1 MNTLLQS
8 VVNGLMV
15 GGIYAMIG
23 MSLNIIFGVMKI
35 VNFCQ
40 GEILMLGMYV
50 SFVLYDK
57 GGLDPFVAI
66 PIVAVIMFAFGA
78 LIQMMLITRSMN
90 ADNDTNVLFL
100 TVGLGILFSNSALLF
115 FKSDYR
121 TAKSI
126 FTDKVLHFGNI
137 NISLPKLVSLLI
149 VLIITVLLFALL
161 KYTKVGK
168 QIRATSQNQIG
179 AQVSGVKT
187 KSIYAI
193 TYGLG
198 AAIAGITGACLMSFY
213 YVYPT
218 VGNIYGTRSFIVVT
232 MGGLGSV
239 LGAFFGGIVLGLLE
253 TISAMV
259 VGSSLKDSVVFL
271 AFIIILVVK
280 QNLTVRKQR
289 G

>member
-1 MNTLLQS
+1 MNTILQS
-8 VVNGLMV
+8 IVNGLMV

-50 SFVLYDK
+50 SYVLYDK
-57 GGLDPFVAI
+57 VGMDPFVAI
-66 PIVAVIMFAFGA
+66 PIVAVIMFLFGA
-78 LIQMMLITRSMN
+78 LIQMVFITRSMN
-90 ADNDTNVLFL
+90 ESNDSNVLFL
-100 TVGLGILFSNSALLF
+100 TVGLGMLFSNFALLF

-121 TAKSI
+121 TATSM
-126 FTDKVLHFGNI
+126 FTDKVLHLGNI
-137 NISLPKLVSLLI
+137 NISLPKLVSFLI
-149 VLIITVLLFALL
+149 ILVMTVLIFALL
-161 KYTKVGK
+161 KYTKIGK

-179 AQVSGVKT
+179 AQVTGIKT
-187 KSIYAI
+187 KSVYAI

-198 AAIAGITGACLMSFY
+198 AAIAGIAGACLMSFY

-253 TISAMV
+253 TIGAVV
-259 VGSSLKDSVVFL
+259 VGSSLKDTVVFL
-271 AFIIILVVK
+271 VFIIILVVK
-280 QNLTVRKQR
+280 QNLNVRKLR

>member
-8 VVNGLMV
+8 IVNGLLV

-40 GEILMLGMYV
+40 GEILMLSMYV
-50 SFVLYDK
+50 SFVLYDI
-57 GGLDPFVAI
+57 GGLDPFLAI
-66 PIVAVIMFAFGA
+66 PIVAVVMFVFGA
-78 LIQMMLITRSMN
+78 LIQMVLITRSMN
-90 ADNDTNVLFL
+90 ASNDSNVLFL

-121 TAKSI
+121 TANGI
-126 FTDKVLHFGNI
+126 FTDKVLHLGNI
-137 NISLPKLVSLLI
+137 NISLPKLVSFLI
-149 VLIITVLLFALL
+149 VLGITVLLFALL
-161 KYTKVGK
+161 KYTRIGK

-179 AQVSGVKT
+179 AQVSGIKT
-187 KSIYAI
+187 KSVYAV

-259 VGSSLKDSVVFL
+259 VGSSLKDTVVFL

-280 QNLTVRKQR
+280 QNLTLRKQR

>member
-8 VVNGLMV
+8 IVNGLMV

-40 GEILMLGMYV
+40 GEILMLSMYV

-57 GGLDPFVAI
+57 GGLDPFIAI
-66 PIVAVIMFAFGA
+66 PIVAIVMFIFGA
-78 LIQMMLITRSMN
+78 LIQMVLITRSMN
-90 ADNDTNVLFL
+90 ASNDSNVLFL

-121 TAKSI
+121 TTKSL
-126 FTDKVLHFGNI
+126 FTDKVLHFGDI
-137 NISLPKLVSLLI
+137 NISLPKLVSFLI
-149 VLIITVLLFALL
+149 VLVITGLLFALL
-161 KYTKVGK
+161 KYTRIGK

-179 AQVSGVKT
+179 AQVSGIKT
-187 KSIYAI
+187 KSVYAV

-259 VGSSLKDSVVFL
+259 VGSSLKDTVVFL

-280 QNLTVRKQR
+280 QNLTLRKQR

>member
-1 MNTLLQS
+1 MDTLLQAII
-8 VVNGLMV
+8 NGLMV

-50 SFVLYDK
+50 SFVLFDK

-66 PIVAVIMFAFGA
+66 PIVAVIMFLFGA
-78 LIQMMLITRSMN
+78 LIQMVLITRSMN
-90 ADNDTNVLFL
+90 GSNDSNVLFL

-126 FTDKVLHFGNI
+126 FTDNVLHFGNL
-137 NISLPKLVSLLI
+137 NISLPKLVSLII
-149 VLIITVLLFALL
+149 VLIITGLLFALL
-161 KYTKVGK
+161 KYTKIGK

-179 AQVSGVKT
+179 AQVSGIKT
-187 KSIYAI
+187 KTIYAV

-259 VGSSLKDSVVFL
+259 VGSSLKDTVVFL

>member
-1 MNTLLQS
+1 MDTLLQAII
-8 VVNGLMV
+8 NGLMV

-50 SFVLYDK
+50 SFVLFDK

-66 PIVAVIMFAFGA
+66 PIVAVIMFLFGA
-78 LIQMMLITRSMN
+78 LIQMVLITRSMN
-90 ADNDTNVLFL
+90 GSNDSNVLFL

-126 FTDKVLHFGNI
+126 FTDNVLHFGNL
-137 NISLPKLVSLLI
+137 NISLPKLVSLII
-149 VLIITVLLFALL
+149 VLIITGLLFALL
-161 KYTKVGK
+161 KYTKIGK

-179 AQVSGVKT
+179 AQVSGIKT
-187 KSIYAI
+187 KTIYAV

-259 VGSSLKDSVVFL
+259 VGSSLKDTVVFL

-280 QNLTVRKQR
+280 QNFTVRKQR

>member
-1 MNTLLQS
+1 MDTLLQAII
-8 VVNGLMV
+8 NGLMV

-50 SFVLYDK
+50 SFVLFDK

-66 PIVAVIMFAFGA
+66 PIVAVIMFLFGA
-78 LIQMMLITRSMN
+78 LIQMVLITRSMN
-90 ADNDTNVLFL
+90 GSNDSNVLFL

-126 FTDKVLHFGNI
+126 FTDNVLHFGNL
-137 NISLPKLVSLLI
+137 NISLPKLVSLII
-149 VLIITVLLFALL
+149 VLIITGLLFALL
-161 KYTKVGK
+161 KYTKIGK

-179 AQVSGVKT
+179 AQVSGIKT
-187 KSIYAI
+187 KTIYAV

-259 VGSSLKDSVVFL
+259 VGSSLKDTVVFL
-271 AFIIILVVK
+271 VFIIILVVK